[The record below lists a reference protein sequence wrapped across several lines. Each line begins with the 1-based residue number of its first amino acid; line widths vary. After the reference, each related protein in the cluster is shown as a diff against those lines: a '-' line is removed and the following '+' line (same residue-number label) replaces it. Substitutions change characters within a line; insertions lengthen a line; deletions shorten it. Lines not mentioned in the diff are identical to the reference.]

1 MIICIFAGGVVFMGF
16 VDVDSKIPK
25 SLRAVKRVLSECFK
39 RKRIQRFTKEDAKTF
54 LAKAH
59 YHLQTAESF
68 ESDNFLD
75 WAIIAYYAGMYMAAK
90 AFTSHFLGQAAKDHV
105 CTIALMLEILHG
117 ERFVKGF
124 GSARKS
130 FDEEIDLLGKVRQF
144 RNSVLYTVTK
154 VKEDD
159 VRTIG
164 RNAFNFVKEIDEL
177 LK

>member
-1 MIICIFAGGVVFMGF
+1 MGF
-16 VDVDSKIPK
+16 VDIDSKVPK
-25 SLRAVKRVLSECFK
+25 SQKAMKRVLSECFR

-75 WAIIAYYAGMYMAAK
+75 WAVIAYYAGMYMAAK
-90 AFTSHFLGQAAKDHV
+90 AFTSHFLGQAAKDHG
-105 CTIALMLEILHG
+105 CTIALMIEVLHG
-117 ERFVKGF
+117 KRFAERL

-130 FDEEIDLLGKVRQF
+130 FDAEIELLGKVRQF
-144 RNSVLYTVTK
+144 RNSVLYTVTEI
-154 VKEDD
+154 KESE
-159 VRTIG
+159 VRAIAG
-164 RNAFNFVKEIDEL
+164 NAFNFVKEIDKL